1 MEYDEVM
8 KKKVVFLTGT
18 RADYG
23 KIKSLMAKVLES
35 EEYELDIFVTG
46 MHMLSK
52 YGSTY
57 KEIEK
62 DGFENT
68 FKFVNTKVN
77 QNMDITLSNTIVGFS
92 NYVSELQPDLIVVH
106 GDRVEA
112 LAGAVVGALNNVKVA
127 HIEGGEVSGT
137 IDESIRHA
145 ITKFAHI
152 HLVANNEAKQRVIQ
166 LGESPES
173 IYVIGSPDIDIMF
186 SDTLPHLDEAFKHYE
201 IDFDQ
206 YAIFMY
212 HPVTTELHNLQENI
226 KQVVDALIE
235 SDENYIVVYPNNDE
249 GSSIILEEF
258 ERFKGNPKFKVFPSI
273 KFEFFLTFLKY
284 CKFMIGNSSA
294 GVRETSVYGVPSI
307 DLGTRQQGRY
317 DLKLSKNIISVKEN
331 KADIV
336 NQIKEIDKVPVI
348 QVSPFGEGN
357 SDERFLEILQNS
369 NVWDKKF
376 QKKFIGLNQ
385 MN

>member
-1 MEYDEVM
+1 MS
-8 KKKVVFLTGT
+8 KKVVFLTGT

-23 KIKSLMAKVLES
+23 KIKSLMSKVLKS
-35 EEYELDIFVTG
+35 DKFELDIFVTG

-62 DGFENT
+62 DGFENL

-77 QNMDITLSNTIVGFS
+77 QSMDITLSNTIVGFS
-92 NYVSELQPDLIVVH
+92 NYVSELSPDLIVVH

-152 HLVANNEAKQRVIQ
+152 HLVANEDAKQRVIQ
-166 LGESPES
+166 LGETPDSVF
-173 IYVIGSPDIDIMF
+173 ILGSPDIDIMF
-186 SDTLPHLDEAFKHYE
+186 SNKLPSLVTALEHYE
-201 IDFDQ
+201 IPFEE
-206 YAIFMY
+206 YGIFMY
-212 HPVTTELHNLQENI
+212 HPVTTELSTLSHNI
-226 KQVVDALIE
+226 KQVVDALID
-235 SDENYIVVYPNNDE
+235 SNLNYVVVYPNNDE
-249 GSSIILEEF
+249 GSATILKEF
-258 ERFKGNPKFKVFPSI
+258 ERLEGHPRFKIFPSI
-273 KFEFFLTFLKY
+273 KFEYFLTLLKH
-284 CKFMIGNSSA
+284 CKLMIGNSSA
-294 GVRETSVYGVPSI
+294 GVRETSVYGVPAI
-307 DLGTRQQGRY
+307 DLGSRQQGRY
-317 DLKLSKNIISVKEN
+317 DITLSKNIVSVNEDSALILKN
-331 KADIV
+331 IL
-336 NQIKEIDKVPVI
+336 NIDKVPVL

-357 SDERFLEILQNS
+357 SDERFIEILNNPIVWN
-369 NVWDKKF
+369 NVF